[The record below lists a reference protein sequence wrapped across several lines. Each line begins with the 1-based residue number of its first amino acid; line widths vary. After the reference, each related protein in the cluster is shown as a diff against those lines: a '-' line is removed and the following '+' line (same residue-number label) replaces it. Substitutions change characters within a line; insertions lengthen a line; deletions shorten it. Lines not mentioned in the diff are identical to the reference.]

1 MKKEVITMSTMFKI
15 RESSPSGSLR
25 GLSIAIVTVEMKMIE
40 RMNPSKYHSFTKECN
55 EVLKEF

>member
-1 MKKEVITMSTMFKI
+1 
-15 RESSPSGSLR
+15 
-25 GLSIAIVTVEMKMIE
+25 LSIAIVTVEMKMIE